1 MSFFGESFRFYTPF
15 ILAFWL
21 PSSPVA
27 VAAPPVAAPPVAAPP
42 VAAPPVAA
50 PPVAAP
56 PVANPSQKLQ
66 LETSDGLALSARY
79 YAVTPQK
86 PLATV
91 LLLHD
96 LEGSHKTV
104 DPLAKLLQKNGFAV
118 VAPDLRGHGDSTFRR
133 GIGGKVETLDA
144 KTLKRQELEAIP
156 ATAGGRVREQAEF
169 RGDIEAVRNWISN
182 KSTSGE
188 LDIQRLCVIGSGTGG
203 TLAALWTAADWAW
216 PPIAT
221 GPQGQQVRALVLISP
236 TWAAKGIS
244 IVPALTSEGLKFQS
258 PIMVIG
264 GEGDRDASKVFD
276 QLKRFRPQS
285 WFQQRGDRS
294 EKSPKLEN
302 AAKATAFLM
311 QLETGLSADK
321 LASDRTANAAAR
333 IQTFF
338 TLVLDPK
345 DE

>member
-1 MSFFGESFRFYTPF
+1 MSFFSDSFRFYTVF

-21 PSSPVA
+21 PPSLGA
-27 VAAPPVAAPPVAAPP
+27 VETPPVAAPPVTIT
-42 VAAPPVAA
+42 
-50 PPVAAP
+50 
-56 PVANPSQKLQ
+56 SQKLQ
-66 LETSDGLALSARY
+66 LETSDGLTLSARY
-79 YAVTPQK
+79 YPVATGQK

-118 VAPDLRGHGDSTFRR
+118 VAPDLRGHGDSTSRL
-133 GIGGKVETLDA
+133 GIGGKVEVLEA
-144 KTLKRQELEAIP
+144 KTLKRQELEAIT

-169 RGDIEAVRNWISN
+169 RGDIEAVRNWIN
-182 KSTSGE
+182 HKSTSGE

-216 PPIAT
+216 GPIAT

-244 IVPALTSEGLKFQS
+244 IVSALASEGLKFQI
-258 PIMVIG
+258 PILVIA

-276 QLKRFRPQS
+276 QLKRYRPQS
-285 WFQQRGDRS
+285 WFQQRGGRS
-294 EKSPKLEN
+294 EQAPKLEN
-302 AAKATAFLM
+302 AAQATAFFM

-333 IQTFF
+333 IQKFF